1 MPLSKIPQI
10 SGVNITLETHCIGR
24 KNMLKPAATL
34 PKHSKG
40 VIYPNTNAPVRCT
53 IKAIVFYRLD
63 WKTGNKACRI
73 SSRR

>member
-1 MPLSKIPQI
+1 
-10 SGVNITLETHCIGR
+10 
-24 KNMLKPAATL
+24 MLKPAATL
-34 PKHSKG
+34 PKHSKV
-40 VIYPNTNAPVRCT
+40 VIYPDTNAPARCT